1 MRRMILRMIA
11 TGSLS
16 AFSAAA
22 LPGLPSAKPV
32 GGAAPLRQARATQV
46 QPQPQAPQP
55 PQLPAEQG
63 KGAQASGR
71 PAPRGSLIDLSV

>member
-16 AFSAAA
+16 AFSTAA
-22 LPGLPSAKPV
+22 LPGLPSAKPA
-32 GGAAPLRQARATQV
+32 GGAAPLRQVRATQV
-46 QPQPQAPQP
+46 QPQA

-63 KGAQASGR
+63 RGAQASGR